1 MVQGLA
7 HWPQRGGPDLIA
19 LAAGMLAATFALA
32 LGRRLHAQLADTPL
46 TDIPYANSGDT
57 APLARVAT
65 AANTVIDVT
74 ASDQPEPE
82 ARLMRAMLDD
92 LPALMA
98 FVDTDQKVVFASRRY
113 AHAYAIAPE
122 MLPGIQVRTLLGED
136 VYAQSQVFI
145 GDALAGRAVNFE
157 RLVSHTGAVRW
168 ERVTYVPQLDN
179 AARVIGILALVDD
192 ITELKRAQHT
202 FAKSEMRL
210 RTITDNMPALIAYID
225 REQRY
230 RFCNGHHE
238 SILNLA
244 PEKML
249 GQTVRQVMGEPG
261 YASMEAHIQRAL
273 QGERVTF
280 EQQVDQASGRY
291 FLHDLIPETEIDGTV
306 TGFYSMVQDI
316 TARKEAEL
324 RERAS
329 QKLLRSVTD
338 NLPALVCYIDAEE
351 RFQFNNQPYEKWF
364 GKPLAQ
370 ITGQR
375 VADLMSPSDFAIHQP
390 YYTQARNGTMAEFE
404 FEATQDGGQ
413 HFYHTT
419 YLPQFD
425 EQQQLNGVCG
435 MINDITT
442 LKRVE
447 QQLRILARHD
457 TLTGLPNRNQFDDK
471 LADAMARSRRS
482 GTPMALMFL
491 DIDHFKS
498 INDTLGHHGGDAVL
512 REFAQRLI
520 KAVRATDT
528 VARLAG
534 DEFVIILEGLHVA
547 EECATVAKKII
558 AAMTR
563 AFDVLGYARR
573 VTTSVGIAIDRGDI
587 ADGEALL
594 RRADDAL
601 YDAKAAG
608 RNTFRVSE

>member
-1 MVQGLA
+1 MFPSG
-7 HWPQRGGPDLIA
+7 I
-19 LAAGMLAATFALA
+19 LAAAVALA
-32 LGRRLHAQLADTPL
+32 LGWWLQRRHAGAFNPAAAD
-46 TDIPYANSGDT
+46 
-57 APLARVAT
+57 APLARD
-65 AANTVIDVT
+65 AA
-74 ASDQPEPE
+74 PEPAASAVRAPPQSE
-82 ARLMRAMLDD
+82 PDAALMRAMLDD
-92 LPALMA
+92 LPALVA
-98 FVDTDQKVVFASRRY
+98 FISPDQIVLFASRRY
-113 AHAYAIAPE
+113 AQAYATAPE
-122 MLPGIQVRTLLGED
+122 ELIGITVRELLGAD
-136 VYAQSQVFI
+136 VYAQSEVFLR
-145 GDALAGRAVNFE
+145 DALAGRAVNFE

-168 ERVTYVPQLDN
+168 ERVTYVPQRDI
-179 AARVIGILALVDD
+179 AKQVSGVFALVDD

-210 RTITDNMPALIAYID
+210 RTITDNMPAMIAYID
-225 REQRY
+225 RDQRY
-230 RFCNGHHE
+230 QFCNGHYE

-244 PEKML
+244 PRDML
-249 GQTVRQVMGEPG
+249 GQTVRQVMGTQG
-261 YASMEAHIQRAL
+261 YADMAVHIERAL

-280 EQQVDQASGRY
+280 EQQVAQASGRY
-291 FLHDLIPETEIDGTV
+291 FLHDLIPETEIDGSV
-306 TGFYSMVQDI
+306 SGFYSMVQDI
-316 TARKEAEL
+316 TARKQAEL

-329 QKLLRSVTD
+329 EKLLRSVTD
-338 NLPALVCYIDAEE
+338 SLPALVCYIDADE
-351 RFQFNNQPYEKWF
+351 RFQFNNQPYEQWF
-364 GKPLAQ
+364 GKPLPQ

-375 VADLMSPSDFAIHQP
+375 VVDLMSPSDFAIHQP
-390 YYTQARNGTMAEFE
+390 YYTQARNGAKAEFD
-404 FEATQDGGQ
+404 FEATQGGGQ
-413 HFYHTT
+413 HFFHAV

-425 EQQQLNGVCG
+425 AQQQLTGVCG

-512 REFAQRLI
+512 REFAQRLTR
-520 KAVRATDT
+520 AVRATDT

-534 DEFVIILEGLHVA
+534 DEFVIILEGLHLA

-563 AFDVLGYARR
+563 AFDVLGCARQ
-573 VTTSVGIAIDRGDI
+573 VTTSIGVAIDRGDT
-587 ADGEALL
+587 ADGEAFL

-608 RNTFRVSE
+608 RNTYRVAE